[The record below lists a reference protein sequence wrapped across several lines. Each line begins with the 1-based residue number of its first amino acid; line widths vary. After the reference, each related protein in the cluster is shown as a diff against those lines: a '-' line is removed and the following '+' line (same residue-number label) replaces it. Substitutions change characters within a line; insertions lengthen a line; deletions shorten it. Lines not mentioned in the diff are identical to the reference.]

1 MELINRI
8 LGLGAPRR
16 YFGGNSGYVGYS
28 KSKRAVAAENRG
40 LRSKS
45 QMDRDFLNEV
55 NDLIV
60 ANGGNPVTLAQIKR
74 NLQNIARDE
83 WHHTSMYGNKT
94 DYYSAKSIASYFCPA
109 IVDAEYR
116 EFQNRLAQ
124 KRMKD
129 AEKERISYLIRSRLG
144 WSFNGTTARFLT
156 PYDNVFIE
164 VKFDVLEP
172 LNVHPVFVKER
183 WSNAQN
189 AIVRTFPSRDNNRFI
204 AEFPAALPIFDAI
217 SAEVERAKSN
227 IN

>member
-28 KSKRAVAAENRG
+28 KSKRAVDAENRG

-60 ANGGNPVTLAQIKR
+60 DNGGNPVTLAQIKR

-94 DYYSAKSIASYFCPA
+94 DYYSAKTIASYFCPA
-109 IVDAEYR
+109 IVDAEVSAWRQAYR
-116 EFQNRLAQ
+116 EKEAKNERIALIIRNRLGYTFHG
-124 KRMKD
+124 D
-129 AEKERISYLIRSRLG
+129 
-144 WSFNGTTARFLT
+144 TARFST
-156 PYDNVFIE
+156 PYDNAFIE
-164 VKFDVLEP
+164 VKIYADHPWDVNP
-172 LNVHPVFVKER
+172 AFVKER
-183 WSNAQN
+183 WSTFQN
-189 AIVRTFPSRDNNRFI
+189 AVVRRFLGRDEI
-204 AEFPAALPIFDAI
+204 SSQFPAALPMFDAI
-217 SAEVERAKSN
+217 SAEVERAKTN
-227 IN
+227 INY